1 MADRVRVAPA
11 RKRGR
16 AKRPAKKKRMR
27 RLSVVG
33 LALLGALILG
43 FLTKRVMIPSA
54 VHYIAYRP
62 PDHPPP
68 ATASDPPASSE
79 NLTPADRA
87 QLDTILKRKAK

>member
-1 MADRVRVAPA
+1 VAPA

-16 AKRPAKKKRMR
+16 GKRPAKKKRMR
-27 RLSVVG
+27 QLGVVG
-33 LALLGALILG
+33 LALLAALILG
-43 FLTKRVMIPSA
+43 FVTKRVMIPSA

-68 ATASDPPASSE
+68 ATASDPAAPSE
-79 NLTPADRA
+79 NLTPADRR